1 MVSPFMFEQYP
12 KSRPTLPVEYA
23 KIYKEYYLCNRGG
36 HSPASALSQRMEAWM
51 HRQVARDA
59 RTVHN
64 FGATLE
70 IGAGTL
76 NHLRYEPYT
85 APYDIV
91 EPSSYL
97 YQSAASAA
105 PLNSVRNVY
114 KDIKCVPESNY
125 YSRIISIATLEHVCE
140 LPELIARS
148 ALHLVTG
155 GVLRAAI
162 PSEGNILW
170 QLAQDVST
178 GLEFRLRHG
187 LDYRVLRR
195 HDHVNRAD
203 EVEEVLRYF
212 FSSVKC
218 RVFGVSR
225 CLSIYQSFTCFEP
238 HNERARAYLSLLP
251 STGSSM
257 RPRSRT

>member
-1 MVSPFMFEQYP
+1 MFQQYP
-12 KSRPTLPVEYA
+12 KSRPSLPVEYA

-36 HSPASALSQRMEAWM
+36 HSPASLLSQKMEAWM
-51 HRQVARDA
+51 HRQVARDT

-64 FGATLE
+64 AGATLE

-76 NHLRYEPYT
+76 NHLRYEPHT

-105 PLNSVRNVY
+105 SLKRIRKIY
-114 KDIKCVPESNY
+114 TDIKYVPESSY

-148 ALHLVTG
+148 ALHLVTD
-155 GVLRAAI
+155 GVLRAAV
-162 PSEGNILW
+162 PSEGSLLW
-170 QLAQDVST
+170 QLAQNVST

-187 LDYRVLRR
+187 LDYRILRR

-203 EVEEVLRYF
+203 EIEEVLKYF

-218 RVFGVSR
+218 HIFGVNR
-225 CLSIYQSFTCFEP
+225 NLSIYQSFTCFKP
-238 HNERARAYLSLLP
+238 HAEICRAYLSLLP
-251 STGSSM
+251 STKSSM
-257 RPRSRT
+257 RPRNHA